1 MKVDYINKIVLF
13 LSLCALVSCKT
24 NLKKQIIN
32 ELEGNSIL
40 VLNDKFVMIE
50 PLKFVESLK
59 IENILKAEILTSD
72 SIDYKNSFKSIIKIY
87 ADSAIQAS
95 FNEVNWI
102 EYRFIE
108 QVNPQ
113 NKPLYMLD
121 GMPMHD
127 YNSVYR
133 YLTKRIITK
142 LNFISSNQAIAI
154 WGKRE
159 GQNGAIQIWTKKKE
173 GEMIVPVIIK

>member
-1 MKVDYINKIVLF
+1 MKTDNIYKIVIF
-13 LSLCALVSCKT
+13 LSLITLVSCKT

-32 ELEGNSIL
+32 ELEGNSVL

-59 IENILKAEILTSD
+59 IENVLKAEIITSD

-87 ADSAIQAS
+87 TDSSIQTS
-95 FNEVNWI
+95 FNKANWI
-102 EYRFIE
+102 EYRFIK
-108 QVNPQ
+108 QVNPE

-127 YNSVYR
+127 YNAVYR

-142 LNFISSNQAIAI
+142 LNFIPSNQAIAI

-159 GQNGAIQIWTKKKE
+159 GQNGAIQIWTEKKE
-173 GEMIVPVIIK
+173 GEMIVPVIFK

>member
-1 MKVDYINKIVLF
+1 MKTNNIYKIVIF
-13 LSLCALVSCKT
+13 LSLITLISCKT
-24 NLKKQIIN
+24 NLKKQIIK
-32 ELEGNSIL
+32 ELEENSLL
-40 VLNDKFVMIE
+40 VLNDKFIMIE
-50 PLKFVESLK
+50 PIKFIESLK
-59 IENILKAEILTSD
+59 VDNFLSAEIITSD

-87 ADSAIQAS
+87 TDSTIQKS
-95 FNEVNWI
+95 FEKAHWI
-102 EYRFIE
+102 DYLFVKK
-108 QVNPQ
+108 VNPE

-142 LNFISSNQAIAI
+142 LNFIPSNQAIAI

-159 GQNGAIQIWTKKKE
+159 GQNGAIQIWTEKKE